1 MQVAILGRAPPPH
14 PVGMLLLNGCGLELP
29 AQLICPS
36 RGLRVRFRLIVTFRV
51 SRLGRL
57 LAVSHTYR
65 PGGVRVISARRVTRL
80 ERKVYEEG

>member
-1 MQVAILGRAPPPH
+1 M
-14 PVGMLLLNGCGLELP
+14 
-29 AQLICPS
+29 
-36 RGLRVRFRLIVTFRV
+36 VRFQLIVTFGV
-51 SRLGRL
+51 SGVSSLGRL